1 MFVNFPSFLLFNL
14 FQLSKKEIWRSHSS
28 RSDRA
33 RLFSIVLDDEL
44 THGEPEKD
52 NRFVYSFV
60 HYNISSA
67 EKKLSDGSSLNV
79 TSSTKK
85 DLDRTLKSG
94 DYVVWLTFT
103 M

>member
-1 MFVNFPSFLLFNL
+1 MFVNFLSFLLFNL

-28 RSDRA
+28 RSDHA

-44 THGEPEKD
+44 THREPEKD
-52 NRFVYSFV
+52 NRFVYRFV
-60 HYNISSA
+60 LYNISSA
-67 EKKLSDGSSLNV
+67 EKKLSDGSSLNA
-79 TSSTKK
+79 TSSTTK

-94 DYVVWLTFT
+94 DYVVRLSFT